1 MIIIDAENMIVGRIA
16 VVAAQQ
22 ALLNEQVLVINCE
35 KAIISGSKESVFA
48 HYKQKF
54 DRGVPK
60 KGPFLPRMPD
70 RFFRRIIKGM
80 LPMAGARGRDAFKRV
95 MCYLGVPEEAKGK
108 ETFKVP
114 GAEASKLPSMKFVVL
129 GELCTKLGSKWNN

>member
-1 MIIIDAENMIVGRIA
+1 MIVIDAENMIVGRVA
-16 VVAAQQ
+16 VAAAEQ
-22 ALLNEQVLVINCE
+22 ALLNEKVLVINCE
-35 KAIISGSKESVFA
+35 KAIISGSKEFVFA

-70 RFFRRIIKGM
+70 RFFRRIIRGM
-80 LPMAGARGRDAFKRV
+80 LPMAGARGREAFKRV

-114 GAEASKLPSMKFVVL
+114 GADAKKLPTTKFVVL
-129 GELCTKLGSKWNN
+129 GDLCTMLGSSWKK